1 MNRKELYNEIT
12 TLGLKEEVKARFG
25 KNYTMVSNENL
36 QKVVD
41 EAHKT
46 LNAAAPGVICNALV
60 KLVEILGKKKILLKS
75 EIDAIMN
82 A

>member
-1 MNRKELYNEIT
+1 MDRKSLYNEINY
-12 TLGLKEEVKARFG
+12 LGLKEEVKARFG

-41 EAHKT
+41 EAHKV
-46 LNAAAPGVICNALV
+46 LNASAPGIICNSLV

-75 EIDAIMN
+75 EVDAIMN